1 MGRDHGDALVT
12 INQRLAISI
21 HSPRMGRDNFSHIL
35 TLLFCISIHSPR
47 MGRDLPRQTSLKL
60 PLNFNPLS
68 PHGERHTDSVPP
80 AATKIFQST
89 LPAWGET
96 RPHQRLRK
104 PRTISIHSPRMG
116 RDRMFN
122 FNKWGHRISI
132 HSPRMGRDRQVL
144 FLVRL
149 AAQFQSTLPAWG
161 ETYFFTK
168 SAKRIAFQ
176 STLPA
181 WGETYNGSERYSDLL
196 FQSTLPAWGET
207 TWYNTP
213 TIICPFQSTLPAWG
227 ETVIM
232 MATTVDVTISI
243 HSPRMGRDV
252 YEMPQARTISNFNP
266 LSPHGERPKELHY
279 LTVI

>member
-1 MGRDHGDALVT
+1 M
-12 INQRLAISI
+12 SI
-21 HSPRMGRDNFSHIL
+21 
-35 TLLFCISIHSPR
+35 
-47 MGRDLPRQTSLKL
+47 
-60 PLNFNPLS
+60 
-68 PHGERHTDSVPP
+68 
-80 AATKIFQST
+80 
-89 LPAWGET
+89 
-96 RPHQRLRK
+96 
-104 PRTISIHSPRMG
+104 ISIHSPRMG

-207 TWYNTP
+207 
-213 TIICPFQSTLPAWG
+213 
-227 ETVIM
+227 VIM

-243 HSPRMGRDV
+243 HSPRMGRDMV
-252 YEMPQARTISNFNP
+252 KDKKVHLNIFQSTLPAWGETCTKCRKRVLSAISIH
-266 LSPHGERPKELHY
+266 SPRMGRDRRNY
-279 LTVI
+279 IT